1 MDKYKYVYEDTSD
14 YCYSNT
20 DILINKLNIN
30 DDNDLYLAEQELV
43 GLRIKEIVLTPV
55 KGNFDFRHLKNIHKF
70 LFQDVFD
77 WAGIPRTCNI
87 TKTNLF
93 CLAQYIDSYAKD
105 VFDKLARNHY
115 YLDLEYTDKLKSLA
129 ELFADINAL
138 HPFRDGNG
146 RTQRE
151 FISGLAKVNG
161 INLDFKLVE
170 GTEMIIA
177 SSESTKGDITKLL
190 LLFNRIANSIPSD
203 EQLKYIDQYIL
214 DTEIRERLKNNI

>member
-1 MDKYKYVYEDTSD
+1 MINTNMYMRIQND

-87 TKTNLF
+87 AKTNLF

-105 VFDKLARNHY
+105 IFDKLARNHY

-138 HPFRDGNG
+138 HPLETGM
-146 RTQRE
+146 E
-151 FISGLAKVNG
+151 EHKE
-161 INLDFKLVE
+161 NLLV
-170 GTEMIIA
+170 
-177 SSESTKGDITKLL
+177 D
-190 LLFNRIANSIPSD
+190 
-203 EQLKYIDQYIL
+203 
-214 DTEIRERLKNNI
+214 

>member
-1 MDKYKYVYEDTSD
+1 MDKYKYVYEDTND

-87 TKTNLF
+87 AKTNLF
-93 CLAQYIDSYAKD
+93 CLAQYI
-105 VFDKLARNHY
+105 
-115 YLDLEYTDKLKSLA
+115 
-129 ELFADINAL
+129 
-138 HPFRDGNG
+138 
-146 RTQRE
+146 
-151 FISGLAKVNG
+151 
-161 INLDFKLVE
+161 
-170 GTEMIIA
+170 
-177 SSESTKGDITKLL
+177 
-190 LLFNRIANSIPSD
+190 
-203 EQLKYIDQYIL
+203 
-214 DTEIRERLKNNI
+214 KNNI

>member
-1 MDKYKYVYEDTSD
+1 M
-14 YCYSNT
+14 
-20 DILINKLNIN
+20 
-30 DDNDLYLAEQELV
+30 
-43 GLRIKEIVLTPV
+43 
-55 KGNFDFRHLKNIHKF
+55 
-70 LFQDVFD
+70 
-77 WAGIPRTCNI
+77 
-87 TKTNLF
+87 
-93 CLAQYIDSYAKD
+93 
-105 VFDKLARNHY
+105 ARNHY